1 MSITVGMSSAGAK
14 YRVLRLTMGGADIA
28 LAQSYWGDPARVSY
42 TAEALGDGRWLF
54 TFTPD
59 QDGNVGHRQRLP
71 RGNPREYLS
80 WSWAARDPNA
90 LLGVPPIRARAH
102 RGELLQWH
110 DDGRLEIIVR
120 GKKLR
125 PRRVEQPAPAPAPAS
140 LPVLSQDQSN
150 SGLRRLAALRDAL
163 NAAIAEFKGYGVPV
177 KVSQLEPGDS
187 IAVNIDIS

>member
-28 LAQSYWGDPARVSY
+28 LAQSYWGERPTVSY

-54 TFTPD
+54 TFRPD
-59 QDGNVGHRQRLP
+59 RDGNVGHIQRLP
-71 RGNPREYLS
+71 RGNPREYMS

-90 LLGVPPIRARAH
+90 LLGVPPIRKRAH

-120 GKKLR
+120 GERVK
-125 PRRVEQPAPAPAPAS
+125 PRRVKPAAPAPSAP
-140 LPVLSQDQSN
+140 LPVLSQDQSS

-177 KVSQLEPGDS
+177 KVTQLEPGDG

>member
-28 LAQSYWGDPARVSY
+28 LAQSYWGERPKVSY

-59 QDGNVGHRQRLP
+59 QDGNVGHMQRLP

-90 LLGVPPIRARAH
+90 LLGVPPIRKRAH

-120 GKKLR
+120 GKKER
-125 PRRVEQPAPAPAPAS
+125 ARRAPAPAPAPAP
-140 LPVLSQDQSN
+140 LPTLSSDQSS

-177 KVSQLEPGDS
+177 KVTQLEPGDG